1 MEYFKDGKIYNKTE
15 VRKAVYPATLPK
27 NWGPEHVE
35 SKGFLPVIETP
46 RPSITN
52 LQVVSDDGIQIVDG
66 EATRVW
72 TVSNKF
78 ATQEEETAYLEQL
91 EVDRLAAEEAM
102 AIAEAEAAEQAEKDA
117 LKKQSDQ
124 AIAALHEIDLKSI
137 RSLREYIAAQPDAP
151 KWLKGYETEAIAE
164 REKII
169 METE

>member
-1 MEYFKDGKIYNKTE
+1 MNYFKDGTIYNKTE

-27 NWGPEHVE
+27 NWGPEHVVN
-35 SKGFLPVIETP
+35 KGFFPVIETP
-46 RPSITN
+46 KPVITN
-52 LQVVSDDGIQIVDG
+52 LQVVSDDGIQVVDG
-66 EATRVW
+66 EAKRVW

-78 ATQEEETAYLEQL
+78 ETQEEEIVYLEQL
-91 EVDRLAAEEAM
+91 EADRLAAEEARQ
-102 AIAEAEAAEQAEKDA
+102 IAEAKAAEQAEKDA

-137 RSLREYIAAQPDAP
+137 RSLREYIAAQSDVP